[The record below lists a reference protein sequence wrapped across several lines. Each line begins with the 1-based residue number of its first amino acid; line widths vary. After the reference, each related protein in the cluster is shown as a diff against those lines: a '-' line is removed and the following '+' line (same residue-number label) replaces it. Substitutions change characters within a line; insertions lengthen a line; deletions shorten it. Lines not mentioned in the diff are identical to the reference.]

1 MTTPRPEPQDPAPPP
16 ASARNT
22 IFVGRFGLRAGWSAL
37 LYIAL
42 AIVFSIVFIVAALA
56 IAGKLPGVLHDIRA
70 HAPAPQSIPDITAH
84 DAFIPRILQFAGLSL
99 AALLLGRI
107 ERRRFSV
114 YGIGRNRFAD
124 FLPGA
129 FWGLAT
135 LSLLVAVLR
144 ATHHLVFDAQ
154 VLHGTAIYS
163 FGFKWLLAFLS
174 VGLLEEYL
182 NRGFLQFTLTRGIF
196 GLARKISHTHARAVA
211 FTIAAFV
218 MSILFSAGHLFNARE
233 NPMGIALTFVA
244 AILFSY
250 ALWRTGSLWWAI
262 GNHMAWDWAQSYLYG
277 VPDSGQISAGR
288 LFHTHP
294 VGNPLL
300 SGGIDGPEGSIFAI
314 PILLLA
320 VLAVRFTTKPGPQPP
335 LQPTLDPTDE
345 ALPTPGFIALSS
357 PAQDPAIQ
365 PGALDSHVS

>member
-1 MTTPRPEPQDPAPPP
+1 MTFHQPDPLEPAPP
-16 ASARNT
+16 ASAPKPPPAL
-22 IFVGRFGLRAGWSAL
+22 FFGRFGLRAGWSAL
-37 LYIAL
+37 IYIPL
-42 AIVFSIVFIVAALA
+42 FIIFSILLIVLALG
-56 IAGKLPGVLHDIRA
+56 IAGKLPQTIAEMSH
-70 HAPAPQSIPDITAH
+70 PAKVTQPQAIPDLRAL
-84 DAFIPRILQFAGLSL
+84 DAFMPRILQFGGLVIAALSL
-99 AALLLGRI
+99 SRI

-114 YGIGRNRFAD
+114 YGIGRNRLSD

-129 FWGLAT
+129 FWGIVT
-135 LSLLVAVLR
+135 LSLLVAILR

-154 VLHGTAIYS
+154 VLHGAAIYS
-163 FGFKWLLAFLS
+163 YGIKWLAVFIA

-182 NRGFLQFTLTRGIF
+182 NRGFLQFTLTRGVY
-196 GLARKISHTHARAVA
+196 GLAEKISPTHARAVA
-211 FTIAAFV
+211 FTIAAFF
-218 MSILFSAGHLFNARE
+218 MSLLFSAGHLFNARE

-262 GNHMAWDWAQSYLYG
+262 GNHMAWDWAQSFLYG

-300 SGGIDGPEGSIFAI
+300 SGGIDGPEGSIYAI

-320 VLAVRFTTKPGPQPP
+320 ILIVRFTTKPGPQPP
-335 LQPTLDPTDE
+335 LEPDV
-345 ALPTPGFIALSS
+345 
-357 PAQDPAIQ
+357 DPA
-365 PGALDSHVS
+365 

>member
-1 MTTPRPEPQDPAPPP
+1 MPLNEFDSVPDSAPPP
-16 ASARNT
+16 EAPTSL
-22 IFVGRFGLRAGWSAL
+22 FLGRFGLRAGWSAL
-37 LYIAL
+37 IYIPL
-42 AIVFSIVFIVAALA
+42 FILFSVLFIVGALA
-56 IAGKLPGVLHDIRA
+56 IAGKLPSVLHDIQS
-70 HAPAPQSIPDITAH
+70 HASQPQPIPDVTSH
-84 DAFIPRILQFAGLSL
+84 DTFIPRILQFGALAL
-99 AALLLGRI
+99 AALILSRI

-114 YGIGRNRFAD
+114 YGIGRNRLAD

-135 LSLLVAVLR
+135 LTLLVGILR

-154 VLHGTAIYS
+154 VLHGAAIYS
-163 FGFKWLLAFLS
+163 FGFKWLLAFIS

-182 NRGFLQFTLTRGIF
+182 NRGFLQFTLTRGVY
-196 GLARKISHTHARAVA
+196 GLAEKISPAHARAVA
-211 FTIAAFV
+211 FTIAAFF
-218 MSILFSAGHLFNARE
+218 MSLFFSAGHLGNARE

-262 GNHMAWDWAQSYLYG
+262 GNHMAWDWAQSFLYG

-294 VGNPLL
+294 VGNTLL
-300 SGGIDGPEGSIFAI
+300 SGGVDGPEGSIYAI

-320 VLAVRFTTKPGPQPP
+320 ILIVRFTTSPGPQPP
-335 LQPTLDPTDE
+335 LYPELDPDT
-345 ALPTPGFIALSS
+345 TPIPLTLN
-357 PAQDPAIQ
+357 DPLA
-365 PGALDSHVS
+365 